1 MQMVS
6 SEETK
11 GMSLRG
17 RFVVSFDGKLP
28 DVVWQK
34 KSDDDDGEDGHFKTG
49 EDLIQDMELKGSQ
62 VQIDNDIPMDERT
75 AQVMV
80 TKRREQPR
88 FDPALKVYVN
98 YDTIEVLL
106 SEIRQMKFRRVTTYT
121 SETKRWTSPDP
132 NVNGPVQR
140 LFDRLEEFLDIGSYY
155 EVDDATKTS
164 KSAEYKSWDPSFL
177 FLSVTLG
184 LTIPIHGRS
193 QPAPAP
199 NTIKGRPPAPP
210 LANQR
215 VVEPD
220 QIYFPVKYAMMC
232 LYENIATVL
241 ITRGDD
247 TNTGDKMKGKIQQ
260 LQIAL
265 FPGGPPSNLVQQV
278 AGQVAVGAQNAAV
291 QVAVGAQNEME
302 MAAGRAFAFSDNA
315 ATGGGVAVQAG
326 VKKKKSNKK
335 KSNKKVPKAQEVP
348 PQMEME
354 GMAGQETADV

>member
-1 MQMVS
+1 LIKDMNLKGIKDADTGEIDTTIPIDKRTAEVMVS
-6 SEETK
+6 
-11 GMSLRG
+11 
-17 RFVVSFDGKLP
+17 
-28 DVVWQK
+28 
-34 KSDDDDGEDGHFKTG
+34 
-49 EDLIQDMELKGSQ
+49 
-62 VQIDNDIPMDERT
+62 
-75 AQVMV
+75 
-80 TKRREQPR
+80 KRRVRMSYDHENG
-88 FDPALKVYVN
+88 VYVD
-98 YDTIEVLL
+98 YDTIKVLL
-106 SEIRQMKFRRVTTYT
+106 SEIKQMKFRRVTTYT

-140 LFDRLEEFLDIGSYY
+140 LFDRLEDFLDIGSYY
-155 EVDDATKTS
+155 VVDDATKTS

-210 LANQR
+210 PANQR

-241 ITRGDD
+241 ITRGKD
-247 TNTGDKMKGKIQQ
+247 TNTGDKMNGKIQQ
-260 LQIAL
+260 LQNAL

-291 QVAVGAQNEME
+291 QVDVGAQNEME
-302 MAAGRAFAFSDNA
+302 MAVGRAFAFSNNA
-315 ATGGGVAVQAG
+315 AGTGGGVAVQAG